1 MDGQWITSPAAVA
14 PLAAAAAGG
23 GGFALAGMLEQRFGL
38 TPEQRTAVLAQ
49 AELRARAVDRW
60 GPAWGSRFFTRDG
73 LEQASRPAVAAWRAA
88 RLRDAGV
95 QSIADLGC
103 GLGFESLAFAAAG
116 LAVVAIERDH
126 DTAAFAAANLRDT
139 SARVIVDDVV
149 TMTLPDCDAYFV
161 DPARRDPDAPRAIDG
176 QSGHR
181 FTNPDDWSPSW
192 SWVCALDK
200 PRVVA
205 KVAPGIPHER
215 VPDNASAIWMQCDG
229 DLVEASV
236 WFNELRSDARR
247 TSIAIAG
254 NTVVEHLTSNDP
266 ERTDI
271 GAIDDYLY
279 DINGAFTRAG
289 LVTQLAAQLEAH
301 RIDARLGFLSSSVHT
316 PTHAA
321 RVYSVRES
329 LPFDSKRVV
338 HALRALDA
346 GNVTILKRAFA
357 ADTDLLRRQ
366 WMKKLSGD
374 GEFVVVLTRLGDEP
388 RAVICEPASR

>member
-1 MDGQWITSPAAVA
+1 MDGHWITSPAAVA
-14 PLAAAAAGG
+14 PLAAAAAAGG
-23 GGFALAGMLEQRFGL
+23 GLARAGMLEQRFGL

-49 AELRARAVDRW
+49 ADLRARAVERW
-60 GPAWGSRFFTRDG
+60 GPDWGTRFFTRDG

-95 QSIADLGC
+95 RSVADLGC
-103 GLGFESLAFAAAG
+103 GLGFESVAFAAAG
-116 LAVVAIERDH
+116 LTVVAVERDP
-126 DTAAFAAANLRDT
+126 DTAAFAAENLRNT
-139 SARVIVDDVV
+139 SARVIIDDVV

-176 QSGHR
+176 HSGHR

-215 VPDNASAIWMQCDG
+215 IPENASATWMQCDG

-236 WFNELRSDARR
+236 WFKHLRNDAR
-247 TSIAIAG
+247 TTAIAIAG

-289 LVTQLAAQLEAH
+289 LVTQLAARVDAH
-301 RIDARLGFLSSSVHT
+301 RVDARLGFLSSSTHT

-321 RVYSVRES
+321 RAYAVRES

-338 HALRALDA
+338 QALRALDA

-357 ADTDLLRRQ
+357 ADTEQLRKQ
-366 WMKKLSGD
+366 WMKKLTGSR
-374 GEFVVVLTRLGDEP
+374 EFVVVLTRLGDQP
-388 RAVICEPASR
+388 IAVICEPATR